1 MANWTPVAYAS
12 FSEWNNNPEI
22 SRAAERL
29 YRNIDR
35 LELYVGLQAEQAK
48 DPGPGSGLCPGYTT
62 SRAILADA
70 VCLTRGDRFLTTDF
84 TREFSY
90 LVVGKRS
97 LPCYFATAFNLT
109 SWGWQ
114 DCQYDKEDGSYGG
127 LLTKLLFRTLPDHY
141 PAGSVLAHFPFNIPK
156 SMITALKE
164 NGGRFKNIAGLKD

>member
-97 LPCYFATAFNLT
+97 LPCI
-109 SWGWQ
+109 
-114 DCQYDKEDGSYGG
+114 
-127 LLTKLLFRTLPDHY
+127 LLQHSISPLGVGKIVNMTRKM
-141 PAGSVLAHFPFNIPK
+141 AH
-156 SMITALKE
+156 TVVC
-164 NGGRFKNIAGLKD
+164 